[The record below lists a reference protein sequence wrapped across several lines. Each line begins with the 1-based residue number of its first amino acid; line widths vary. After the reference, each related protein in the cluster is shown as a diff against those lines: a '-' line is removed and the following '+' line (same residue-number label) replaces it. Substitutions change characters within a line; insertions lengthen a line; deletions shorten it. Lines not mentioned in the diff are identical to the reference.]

1 MKEKYKKLNAWY
13 VGLNKKQRMIIW
25 GVSVPYAAFPP
36 TGLLLGGIPWVLL
49 LLYMEF
55 HRDGG
60 TAVNE
65 QKSDSL

>member
-13 VGLNKKQRMIIW
+13 GGLNKKQRMIIW
-25 GVSVPYAAFPP
+25 GVTVPFAAFPP
-36 TGLLLGGIPWVLL
+36 TGLLLGGIPWALL

-60 TAVNE
+60 TGGND
-65 QKSDSL
+65 QKGEGL